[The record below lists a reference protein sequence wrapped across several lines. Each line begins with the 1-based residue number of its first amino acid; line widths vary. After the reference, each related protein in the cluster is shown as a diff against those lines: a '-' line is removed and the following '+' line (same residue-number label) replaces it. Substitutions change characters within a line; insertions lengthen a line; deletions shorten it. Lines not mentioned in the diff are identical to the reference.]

1 MAGHYSKVVVC
12 GAGVMGHSLAVLH
25 ARRSEV
31 WLTDISEQALRR
43 AVPLIRSAL
52 ETMNRAGA
60 LDEAPETVMAR
71 IYCSTKLAN
80 CLPGADLVVEAIS
93 ENAETKRSFFAQLV
107 DENDGT
113 AILESH
119 TIVASNTSSLDIFA
133 LAPAPLKR
141 RLYGAHHFVPP
152 HIIPLTEIAQP
163 ADPLPGATDTLLEH
177 YRSVG
182 AVPVLLDRFCPGF
195 IINRIQTAIHREMFK
210 LIEEK
215 IVDAQKLD
223 LAVKASLGI
232 RIPVLGI
239 LKRLDFAGLDIVA
252 GNMTRLGLTPP
263 AAISKLV
270 AKGDYGVKTGRGF
283 YDYTDRTTESI
294 FEERDK
300 AMLSIR
306 RAMENANLLLP
317 RQEKEP
323 SL

>member
-25 ARRSEV
+25 ARKSEV
-31 WLTDISEQALRR
+31 WLTDISESALSR
-43 AVPLIRSAL
+43 AVPLMRSAL
-52 ETMNRAGA
+52 ETMKRAGA
-60 LDEAPETVMAR
+60 LDEATETVMAR
-71 IYCSTKLAN
+71 IHCSLKLPS

-93 ENAETKRSFFAQLV
+93 ENAETKRSFFTQLI
-107 DENDGT
+107 DENGGT
-113 AILESH
+113 PLLESH
-119 TIVASNTSSLDIFA
+119 AIVASNTSSLDIFA

-163 ADPLPGATDTLLEH
+163 DDPFPGTTDTLLEH

-210 LIEEK
+210 IIEEQ
-215 IVDAQKLD
+215 IVDAQKID

-232 RIPVLGI
+232 RIPALGI

-263 AAISKLV
+263 AAVSKLI
-270 AKGDYGVKTGRGF
+270 AKGDYGVKSGKGF
-283 YDYTDRTTESI
+283 YDYTDRSMESI

-300 AMLSIR
+300 AMLLIR
-306 RAMENANLLLP
+306 RTLEDANLLSGH
-317 RQEKEP
+317 EKET